1 MRLLRSV
8 FRFHLLASLSTVAAI
23 VTGLL
28 TGSAMLSPADAAEL
42 RQYRVR
48 DVQINTCQIDLQKDN
63 LRTYWKD
70 DQGKVFGKFS
80 QLRSWLR
87 DRNQHIVCAANAG
100 IYDKQLQPLG
110 MYIEQGR
117 LLRRLNRRQNAYG
130 NFYMQPNGV
139 FMIFDGQAKIVDTET
154 LAADLPRWQQQA
166 RYATQ
171 SGPIML
177 QNRVINMRF
186 DPDSMNVATR
196 NAVCTVS
203 DNQVVLAI
211 ARNPITFYD
220 FAVFL
225 RDRLDCVD
233 ALYLDGNI
241 SRMSPSFDD
250 DLGPAFGAIIAV
262 VK

>member
-1 MRLLRSV
+1 
-8 FRFHLLASLSTVAAI
+8 
-23 VTGLL
+23 
-28 TGSAMLSPADAAEL
+28 
-42 RQYRVR
+42 
-48 DVQINTCQIDLQKDN
+48 
-63 LRTYWKD
+63 
-70 DQGKVFGKFS
+70 
-80 QLRSWLR
+80 
-87 DRNQHIVCAANAG
+87 
-100 IYDKQLQPLG
+100 
-110 MYIEQGR
+110 MYVEQGR
-117 LLRRLNRRQNAYG
+117 QLRRLNQRQNAYG

-139 FMIFDGQAKIVDTET
+139 FMILDGQAKIIDTET

-186 DPDSMNVATR
+186 DPDSINVATR
-196 NAVCTVS
+196 NAVCTLS
-203 DNQVVLAI
+203 DNQVMLAI

-241 SRMSPSFDD
+241 SRMSPSFDE